1 MSLGGVI
8 GGWPRKEITKYRT
21 ERVVKSEPED
31 KSALTPG
38 LLCWGAAG
46 TLPTPVPVST
56 GFEIV
61 KHEHVEKKRE
71 TEPVEIH
78 DVNNPDNFVV
88 AARTKRMLFDVKDNT
103 SSTSGNNNTS
113 TGGTDLSD
121 FEGDEVSIKNVDLKP
136 KGTNSKKSQLQ
147 VTFSNNDGTI

>member
-31 KSALTPG
+31 KSKQKPG
-38 LLCWGAAG
+38 LLCWGSTG
-46 TLPTPVPVST
+46 ELPAPVPVST
-56 GFEIV
+56 GFEVV
-61 KHEHVEKKRE
+61 KHQHKEKKRE

-88 AARTKRMLFDVKDNT
+88 AARTHIGVRGRQMAIQQSFGKPL
-103 SSTSGNNNTS
+103 
-113 TGGTDLSD
+113 DL
-121 FEGDEVSIKNVDLKP
+121 
-136 KGTNSKKSQLQ
+136 
-147 VTFSNNDGTI
+147 